1 MPASTSRISRPG
13 TTADVCC
20 CCREDPDA
28 SALRIKQR
36 IDAHFQ
42 ADIGV
47 IITDSAGRAWRLG
60 TVGLAIGAAGVPA
73 LLDRR
78 GEQDLAGRPLE
89 VTEVGFADA
98 SCGRGR
104 AGDGRSRRRLARR
117 AGAWHDM
124 ACPGEAGLRAG
135 ATEARGSVPMS
146 GAGSAS
152 YVALSGGIGG
162 AKLSL
167 GLAHLLGDRLT
178 VIVNTGDDFEHLG
191 LAISPDVDTT
201 LYTLG
206 GVVNPETGWGRRDE
220 TWSFMQAMTAL
231 GGPAWFNLGDRDLA
245 THVDRTHR
253 LRSGA
258 TLTGIT
264 AHLAGK
270 FGVAARVLPMT
281 DDPVRTV
288 VETDAG
294 TLAFQEYFV
303 RDQCRPVV
311 RGIRYDGAA
320 AARITPQVMQALSA
334 PDLAGVIICPSNP
347 WLSIDP
353 ILAVPGMR
361 DAHTGQRRSRDRG
374 DAHRRRQGAEGADG
388 QDHGRTRHRTGC
400 AEHRLSLW

>member
-1 MPASTSRISRPG
+1 
-13 TTADVCC
+13 
-20 CCREDPDA
+20 
-28 SALRIKQR
+28 
-36 IDAHFQ
+36 
-42 ADIGV
+42 
-47 IITDSAGRAWRLG
+47 
-60 TVGLAIGAAGVPA
+60 
-73 LLDRR
+73 
-78 GEQDLAGRPLE
+78 
-89 VTEVGFADA
+89 
-98 SCGRGR
+98 
-104 AGDGRSRRRLARR
+104 
-117 AGAWHDM
+117 
-124 ACPGEAGLRAG
+124 
-135 ATEARGSVPMS
+135 MS
-146 GAGSAS
+146 GTASAS

-167 GLAHLLGDRLT
+167 GLAHLLGGRLT

-191 LAISPDVDTT
+191 LAISPDIDTT

-206 GVVNPETGWGRRDE
+206 AVVNPETGWGRRDE
-220 TWSFMQAMTAL
+220 TWSFMQAMAAL

-258 TLTGIT
+258 TLTDIT

-270 FGVAARVLPMT
+270 LGVVACVLPMT

-288 VETDAG
+288 VETEAG

-311 RGIRYDGAA
+311 RGIRYDDAA
-320 AARITPQVMQALSA
+320 AARVTPQVMQALCA

-361 DAHTGQRRSRDRG
+361 DAVRASGAPVIAVTPIVGGKALKGPTAKIMAELGIAPDARSIASHYGDLIDGFVLDTQDAQSIDVMSRPVTATNTVMHTLDDKLALARQCLAFCDRLVRERGSAAELEEAEARS
-374 DAHRRRQGAEGADG
+374 
-388 QDHGRTRHRTGC
+388 
-400 AEHRLSLW
+400 

>member
-1 MPASTSRISRPG
+1 
-13 TTADVCC
+13 
-20 CCREDPDA
+20 
-28 SALRIKQR
+28 
-36 IDAHFQ
+36 
-42 ADIGV
+42 
-47 IITDSAGRAWRLG
+47 
-60 TVGLAIGAAGVPA
+60 
-73 LLDRR
+73 
-78 GEQDLAGRPLE
+78 
-89 VTEVGFADA
+89 
-98 SCGRGR
+98 
-104 AGDGRSRRRLARR
+104 
-117 AGAWHDM
+117 
-124 ACPGEAGLRAG
+124 
-135 ATEARGSVPMS
+135 MS
-146 GAGSAS
+146 GAGSAN

-167 GLAHLLGDRLT
+167 GLAHLIGDRLT
-178 VIVNTGDDFEHLG
+178 VVVNTGDDFEHLG

-220 TWSFMQAMTAL
+220 TWSFMQAITAL

-253 LRSGA
+253 LRSSA

-264 AHLAGK
+264 AHLAEK

-288 VETDAG
+288 VETEAG

-311 RGIRYDGAA
+311 RGIRYDGAP
-320 AARITPQVMQALSA
+320 AARITPQAMQALSA

-361 DAHTGQRRSRDRG
+361 EAMRASGAPVIAVTPIVGGKALKGPTAKIMAELGIAPDARSIASHYGDLIDGFILDTQDAQAIDNVARPVTVTNTVMQTLDDKVALARHCLAFCDRLAQERATPVELE
-374 DAHRRRQGAEGADG
+374 DAGA
-388 QDHGRTRHRTGC
+388 R
-400 AEHRLSLW
+400 S